1 MGRLAPSAISLP
13 RQLGLPWQVLQC
25 CGAGFGFYDH
35 GTPAAGDGDSVPE
48 LGSEASKTK
57 KLGVVPESNR
67 LSKCVV
73 RLSLPMDYRPQ
84 AF

>member
-35 GTPAAGDGDSVPE
+35 GTPAAGDGGSVLE
-48 LGSEASKTK
+48 
-57 KLGVVPESNR
+57 LGVVVKGTTGSQE
-67 LSKCVV
+67 
-73 RLSLPMDYRPQ
+73 Q
-84 AF
+84 

>member
-1 MGRLAPSAISLP
+1 MVRCRSWLLRPRHAGSSGGSHEAIS
-13 RQLGLPWQVLQC
+13 
-25 CGAGFGFYDH
+25 
-35 GTPAAGDGDSVPE
+35 DGGSVPE
-48 LGSEASKTK
+48 LGVEASKTK

>member
-1 MGRLAPSAISLP
+1 MFQIVVVAIGMIS
-13 RQLGLPWQVLQC
+13 
-25 CGAGFGFYDH
+25 
-35 GTPAAGDGDSVPE
+35 DGDSVPE
-48 LGSEASKTK
+48 LGAEASKTK